1 MAESSPYMETIL
13 PYPDLNPNPAPLQPY
28 PMRPRRGGG
37 KSCTHFLFK
46 ALFVAIVII
55 VLPLF
60 PSQAPEFINESIITK
75 FWELLHLLFIGI
87 AVSYGLFSRRNVEMG
102 IEIETQSSKIENLQY
117 DMSRMFHVSSVFE
130 DGYGENPYG
139 SDEKRVIQ
147 SRNGQYHDRVGESRT
162 LFSSGDTAA
171 DEQCNP
177 NLSVSESG
185 VENCCDYGE
194 YNVVQAWNSQYFQG
208 ESMVVVAQPNYGLGE
223 WGETRSSVDYKP
235 LGLPVRSL
243 KSKVRKRE
251 VPELVNDYESGSGS
265 RGSSSESSSVKG
277 RNDNFGELG
286 PQNLEHKF
294 NEAVASPSPIPW
306 RSRSGRMVMREKLS
320 SISRPSHFR
329 PPPVDETQ
337 FEFLRKHRTPSLRS
351 TASFSSQASSISS
364 SPGNRSPSHSV
375 SSEGISSKMEDE
387 DSKNKSFQRSF
398 ASSYS
403 LSPPKPRKPDVRKAK
418 SYRGI
423 SGSDSPS
430 PPKPMNEEASEVI
443 NSKMEDEGSKT
454 KGFQGSPSSGL
465 PSPPKPMKQDV
476 RKAKSYQGFAASDS
490 PSPPKP
496 MKQDVRKGKSY
507 QGFSASDS
515 PSPPKPMNDK
525 ASFSGFHTRGC
536 NLGSLYESDMRGPK
550 NHLKELTES
559 RRDVLLSSKESEPS
573 SLKLKMKAGSPSK
586 ASLKG
591 KSVRTIRSHGL
602 TIKANDNGDKAE
614 EVYADVETAYMRK
627 ETERNESVDSL
638 VGGSSKPNLDNPCA
652 MTKHTLPDCQK
663 SEEEEISENVSA
675 GYKEKAENDAEKFQ
689 LNSSEDADAE
699 SVNDATP
706 DSDEVDKKAG
716 EFIAKFRE
724 QIRLQ
729 KVASIERSRGL
740 RLGGNYFR

>member
-1 MAESSPYMETIL
+1 MAESSPYMETHL

-194 YNVVQAWNSQYFQG
+194 NNVVQAWNSQYFQG
-208 ESMVVVAQPNYGLGE
+208 ESMVVVAQHNYGLGE

-243 KSKVRKRE
+243 KSRVRKRE
-251 VPELVNDYESGSGS
+251 VPELVNDYESVSGS
-265 RGSSSESSSVKG
+265 QGSSSESSSVKG
-277 RNDNFGELG
+277 RNENFGELG
-286 PQNLEHKF
+286 PQNLEDKF

-329 PPPVDETQ
+329 PPSVDETQ
-337 FEFLRKHRTPSLRS
+337 FELPREHRTRSLRS
-351 TASFSSQASSISS
+351 TASFSSQASSMSS

-387 DSKNKSFQRSF
+387 DNKNKSFQGSF
-398 ASSYS
+398 GSSGS

-423 SGSDSPS
+423 SVSGSPS
-430 PPKPMNEEASEVI
+430 PPKPMNQEASEVI

-454 KGFQGSPSSGL
+454 KGFQGSPSSSGL

-476 RKAKSYQGFAASDS
+476 RKAKSYQGF
-490 PSPPKP
+490 
-496 MKQDVRKGKSY
+496 
-507 QGFSASDS
+507 SASDS

-525 ASFSGFHTRGC
+525 PSFSGFHTRGC
-536 NLGSLYESDMRGPK
+536 SLGSLYESDLRGPK
-550 NHLKELTES
+550 NHLKELSES
-559 RRDVLLSSKESEPS
+559 GRDDLLSSKEPEPS
-573 SLKLKMKAGSPSK
+573 SLKSKMKAGNPSK

-591 KSVRTIRSHGL
+591 KSVRTIRSRGL
-602 TIKANDNGDKAE
+602 TTKATNDGDKAE
-614 EVYADVETAYMRK
+614 QIYGDVETAYMRK
-627 ETERNESVDSL
+627 ETERNEGVDSL
-638 VGGSSKPNLDNPCA
+638 VVGSGKPNLDNPCA
-652 MTKHTLPDCQK
+652 MTKHTVPDYQK
-663 SEEEEISENVSA
+663 WEREEFSENVSA
-675 GYKEKAENDAEKFQ
+675 GSEEQAENDAEKFR
-689 LNSSEDADAE
+689 LSYSEDADSE

-740 RLGGNYFR
+740 RLGGNCFR